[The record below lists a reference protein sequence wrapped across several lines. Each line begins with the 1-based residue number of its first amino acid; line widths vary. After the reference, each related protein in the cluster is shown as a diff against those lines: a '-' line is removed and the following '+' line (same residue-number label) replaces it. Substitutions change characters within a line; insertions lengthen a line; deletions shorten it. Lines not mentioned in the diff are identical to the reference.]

1 MSDSA
6 RVARRAPAKINLGLH
21 VLRKRS
27 DGYHDIETVF
37 YRIDWADTVS
47 VEPADEVSMTCS
59 DPDLPVDEGNLCMQA
74 ALALRDAADVSEG
87 VRIHLEKRVPYGA
100 GLGGGSSD
108 AAATLLLLSDMW
120 LDADAAGAMP
130 RAEVHALLHDVAATV
145 GSDVPFFLEEATAAY
160 ATGRGDQLAPF
171 PSRMGEDQGFYLPHE
186 VVVVVPPVQVSTP
199 DAYRRV
205 TPDDQH
211 RPDLRE
217 VVRSMDLARW
227 RRALVN
233 DFEMPITEAFPEIGA
248 VRELLGEAGAAY
260 MSLTGSGSA
269 MYGVFETKDTATAA
283 VQLAKAKGYAVGRG

>member
-1 MSDSA
+1 MPDSA
-6 RVARRAPAKINLGLH
+6 RVSRRAPAKINLGLH

-37 YRIDWADTVS
+37 HRIDWADTVS
-47 VEPADEVSMTCS
+47 VEPADEVVMTCS
-59 DPDLPVDEGNLCMQA
+59 DPSLPVDEGNLCVQA
-74 ALALRDAADVSEG
+74 ALALKDAAGVSEG
-87 VRIHLEKRVPYGA
+87 VQIHLKKRVPYGA

-130 RAEVHALLHDVAATV
+130 RAEVHALLHDVGAAV
-145 GSDVPFFLEEATAAY
+145 GSDVPFFLKGATAAY
-160 ATGRGDQLAPF
+160 ATGRGEQLAPL
-171 PSRMGEDQGFYLPHE
+171 PSQVGGEEGFHLPHD

-211 RPDLRE
+211 RPDLRK
-217 VVRSMDLARW
+217 VVRSLDLARW

-233 DFEMPITEAFPEIGA
+233 DFEMPIMDAFPEIGD
-248 VRELLGEAGAAY
+248 VRELLVEAGASY
-260 MSLTGSGSA
+260 VSLTGSGSA
-269 MYGVFETKDTATAA
+269 MYGVFETRDTAKAA
-283 VQLAKAKGYAVGRG
+283 VQLAKAKGYTVGRG